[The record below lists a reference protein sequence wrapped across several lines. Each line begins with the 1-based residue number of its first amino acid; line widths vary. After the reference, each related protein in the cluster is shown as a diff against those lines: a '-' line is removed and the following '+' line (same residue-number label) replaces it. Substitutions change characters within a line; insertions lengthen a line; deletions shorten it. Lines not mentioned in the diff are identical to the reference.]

1 MLKNVIQAAPA
12 CPDQVR
18 SEWSNQIARAKDFL
32 TRVVERETRH
42 ASKSL
47 QLLHIESTVRRPQM
61 LQSNQPAW
69 FHLPDSGMLGLK
81 VLKKFCPVGK

>member
-42 ASKSL
+42 ASKIVTMSDR
-47 QLLHIESTVRRPQM
+47 QRR
-61 LQSNQPAW
+61 LTN
-69 FHLPDSGMLGLK
+69 LDLK
-81 VLKKFCPVGK
+81 AVQDINVPWH